1 MIKQF
6 VCVLHSIGANVV
18 VFCLESK
25 FVYLYMASQ
34 KGSYATEHLKC
45 PSGTVYVPAW
55 DGSLLNRNTS
65 IKPDF

>member
-18 VFCLESK
+18 FLLRKQE
-25 FVYLYMASQ
+25 FVYLYMTSQ

-45 PSGTVYVPAW
+45 PSGTVYVPSW